1 MGTDPGIDRI
11 SKMGEREIATEY
23 LRDGMYLLK
32 TNGLFGKDGHTH
44 TFALER
50 ALANLRGQSGAPEIA
65 AALQALFEAK
75 RLITARSSI
84 AGKRIVMGDWF
95 MSLAVSLALPLRN
108 AALTSL
114 VSREL
119 CRVGEDVSSPFFS
132 ASKSSYL
139 KTVDEVCAC
148 VKAPQG
154 TAPLS
159 PDCRIP
165 RDIHQIEPL
174 YSAKNATFSTL
185 PPPAYE
191 RLIAEISRGYYTEAA
206 LASRLALGRMEG
218 VFAELFA
225 GEHASER
232 DGFIFG
238 ALMSGGKRLRPLLVR
253 LCAGFGE
260 HNANFSEGDITNI
273 MVIIE
278 LMHSASLVHD
288 DIVDRSPLRRSRA
301 TINAQKG
308 DGYAAMCGFSMV
320 ASSLQ
325 LLTSIHDQDI
335 PGVIAGIPK
344 RMCEGEFL
352 QFEIEN
358 HPDLQSE
365 SEYFGRIE
373 RKTAALIEG
382 SCVCGAM
389 AAGAPETVIRAL
401 SVYGKAL
408 GILFQL
414 RDDLLDCEQSPTDGK
429 PISQDIERGIYS
441 LPVLYAKDTAPD
453 DDQLQTILHKHIK
466 SPADITYLLDA
477 CRESGGIAY
486 TQAAIRREAE
496 KAETALE
503 ALPQG
508 AWTEALGLLLA
519 ALAAPA
525 KVQKNAVIPA
535 QIHCHSRAGGNPA

>member
-1 MGTDPGIDRI
+1 M
-11 SKMGEREIATEY
+11 SEREIATEY
-23 LRDGMYLLK
+23 LRDGMDLLK
-32 TNGLFGKDGHTH
+32 AHGLFGKDEHAH
-44 TFALER
+44 TFAMER
-50 ALANLRGQSGAPEIA
+50 ALTNLRGQSGAPEIA
-65 AALQALFEAK
+65 AGLQALFEAK

-95 MSLAVSLALPLRN
+95 VSLAVSLALPLRN

-119 CRVGEDVSSPFFS
+119 CKVGEDVSSPLFS
-132 ASKSSYL
+132 ASKAGYL

-148 VKAPQG
+148 VASPQG

-191 RLIAEISRGYYTEAA
+191 RLIAELSRGYFTEAA
-206 LASRLALGRMEG
+206 TASRFALERTEG
-218 VFAELFA
+218 VFAELFD
-225 GEHASER
+225 GENATER

-238 ALMSGGKRLRPLLVR
+238 ALMIGGKRLRPLLVR

-260 HNANFSEGDITNI
+260 PNTNAGEGDIINI

-288 DIVDRSPLRRSRA
+288 DIVDRSPLRRSRV

-320 ASSLQ
+320 SSSLQ
-325 LLTSIHDQDI
+325 LLNDIQNPDI
-335 PGVIAGIPK
+335 PCVIAEIPK

-358 HPDLQSE
+358 RPDLQSE
-365 SEYFGRIE
+365 AEYYGRIE

-389 AAGAPETVIRAL
+389 AAGAPESARRAL

-408 GILFQL
+408 GVLFQL

-429 PISQDIERGIYS
+429 PISQDIERGVYS
-441 LPVLYAKDTAPD
+441 LPVLFAKEAAPKD
-453 DDQLQTILHKHIK
+453 DRLQTILRKHIK
-466 SPADITYLLDA
+466 SPADISYLLDA

-496 KAETALE
+496 KAEAALK

-519 ALAAPA
+519 ALAGTAET
-525 KVQKNAVIPA
+525 QKNAKIVRMIP
-535 QIHCHSRAGGNPA
+535 